1 MGPAS
6 SIPYDEVYS
15 PPYSPALVESPEGFV
30 LDEPREPI
38 GLTAWGLFPVAVI
51 TSCLAQY
58 YGASWIPQVASGSFV
73 VLWLIVDILGKRR
86 GFRFHV
92 PYVLFF
98 IYHLWSFVCSVT
110 SRYPVEHIIGASLS
124 SAKVFGFSLVVA
136 NVVRRRAQ
144 AIPLF
149 LGLALAPSII
159 LLAFRQELSQ
169 TNVQLERGVQSDA
182 LRFGGEE
189 LGNANQLAMGGNV
202 GLLGGVLAFLIIRR
216 PLLRWL
222 PLAMVPGVLYYV
234 SRLGSRTGLAMVVV
248 LAAGFWFFHLRGIF
262 RFRPGMKIVGVALL
276 VVLLLGAGIWLAN
289 SPFAFRFTD
298 VGAKYEEGR
307 FQLVLAALGLF
318 AKSPIMGH
326 GIFGFQS
333 LGLKLNVTHNMPTEV
348 LVRGGI
354 PAFLLYHGAWFIVIR
369 MLWRLRRLALSP
381 GDRAVVNM
389 MLLLCVLFHG
399 HSMTGS
405 TLAPRIPWLAIGACV
420 GLAYGLQEKVLEAR
434 KQAADWGD
442 SETAQWDDRSTP
454 LA

>member
-6 SIPYDEVYS
+6 SVPYDEVYS

-51 TSCLAQY
+51 TACLAQY
-58 YGASWIPQVASGSFV
+58 YGANWIPRAASASLV
-73 VLWLIVDILGKRR
+73 VLWLVVDVLSKRC
-86 GFRFHV
+86 GFNFYS

-98 IYHLWSFVCSVT
+98 IYHAWNFLCSIT
-110 SRYPVEHIIGASLS
+110 SRYPVEHIVGASLS
-124 SAKVFGFSLVVA
+124 SVKVFGFSLVVA

-144 AIPLF
+144 ALPLF
-149 LGLALAPSII
+149 LGLAVAPSIM
-159 LLAFRQELSQ
+159 LLTHRQKLSQ
-169 TNVQLERGVQSDA
+169 INLQLERGVQSDQ

-189 LGNANQLAMGGNV
+189 LGNANQMSMGANA
-202 GLLGGVLAFLIIRR
+202 GLLGCVLAFLIIKR

-222 PLAMVPGVLYYV
+222 PLALVPGVLYYV

-262 RFRPGMKIVGVALL
+262 RFRPNMKIAGIALL
-276 VVLLLGAGIWLAN
+276 VVLLLGAGIGLAN

-307 FQLVLAALGLF
+307 FQLVRGALGLF
-318 AKSPIMGH
+318 AQSPIVGH
-326 GIFGFQS
+326 GLFGFQA
-333 LGLKLNVTHNMPTEV
+333 LGMRLTVTHNLPTEI

-354 PAFLLYHGAWFIVIR
+354 PAFLLYYGAWFIVIR
-369 MLWRLRRLALSP
+369 RLWRLRRLALSP
-381 GDRAVVNM
+381 GDRAAVSI
-389 MLLLCVLFHG
+389 MLLLCLLFHG

-405 TLAPRIPWLAIGACV
+405 TLATRVPWLAIGACV

-434 KQAADWGD
+434 RQAADWTD
-442 SETAQWDDRSTP
+442 SETAQWAGQSTF